1 MKNNIKKVL
10 VIGCVAICAMV
21 GVAAPYHGGYYGYNA
36 APVHHYHNLG
46 FWGPEA
52 QNCGAGFIGGVVG
65 GAIINNTYRYPTVVT
80 TPVVTTPVVTT
91 PVVTTP
97 VVTTPIVTT
106 PVVTTPVVQTV
117 FVEGRYVDQVQ
128 ANGSIVRTWVPR
140 HFEQRTIV
148 P

>member
-10 VIGCVAICAMV
+10 VMGCVAICAMV
-21 GVAAPYHGGYYGYNA
+21 GVAAPRHGGPFRHRH
-36 APVHHYHNLG
+36 APIHHYSHS
-46 FWGPEA
+46 FWGRGGRNFWP
-52 QNCGAGFIGGVVG
+52 GVIGGVVG

-80 TPVVTTPVVTT
+80 TPI
-91 PVVTTP
+91 VTTP

-128 ANGSIVRTWVPR
+128 ANGSIVRTWVPG

>member
-10 VIGCVAICAMV
+10 VMGCVAICAMV
-21 GVAAPYHGGYYGYNA
+21 GVAAPHHGGYFRHHR
-36 APVHHYHNLG
+36 APIHHHSHG
-46 FWGPEA
+46 FWGRGGRNFWP
-52 QNCGAGFIGGVVG
+52 GLIGGVVG

-91 PVVTTP
+91 PIVTTP
-97 VVTTPIVTT
+97 VVTT
-106 PVVTTPVVQTV
+106 PVVTTPVVQTIW
-117 FVEGRYVDQVQ
+117 VEGRYVDQVQ
-128 ANGSIVRTWVPR
+128 ANGSIVRTWVPG